1 MWSIKDNY
9 FSIHNNTISL
19 IFDITESGIKAG
31 KRLKAVIQ
39 ALCFTDKKAE
49 AGESIHLP
57 KVTWREPGRA
67 AALTPGKEVPWLCP
81 LSFPSL

>member
-19 IFDITESGIKAG
+19 IFDIIESCIKAG
-31 KRLKAVIQ
+31 KILKAIIQ

-49 AGESIHLP
+49 ARESIDLP
-57 KVTWREPGRA
+57 KVTWRKTGRA
-67 AALTPGKEVPWLCP
+67 AALTPGKDVPSSVHF
-81 LSFPSL
+81 LS